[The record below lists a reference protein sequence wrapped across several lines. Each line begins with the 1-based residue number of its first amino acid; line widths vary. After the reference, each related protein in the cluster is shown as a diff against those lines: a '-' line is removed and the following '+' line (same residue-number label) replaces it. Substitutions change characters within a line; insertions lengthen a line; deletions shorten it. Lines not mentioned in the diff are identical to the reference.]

1 MINNQQALSNI
12 IGTYGAWGCLSR
24 NADAAIAI
32 YNICQL
38 DRFEISLDEIVDMI
52 RKVHGFR
59 LRGWLGTKFFA
70 TQKVLRR
77 LGFEVQFQGQLTSS
91 GQLIQHRYFYLFYK
105 NEEWGRHCQAGYFLS
120 LNCFELFNT
129 NHRYNS
135 IEQFREFEQI
145 TGPIWL
151 FTVD

>member
-1 MINNQQALSNI
+1 MINNQIALSNK

-24 NADAAIAI
+24 NADAAIAV

-70 TQKVLRR
+70 PQKVLYR
-77 LGFEVQFQGQLTSS
+77 LDFNVHFQRQWDSIGQV
-91 GQLIQHRYFYLFYK
+91 IQHRYFFIIYK
-105 NEEWGRHCQAGYFLS
+105 NKDCERFCQAGWVIS
-120 LNCFELFNT
+120 PKRFELFNT
-129 NHRYNS
+129 NHFYDS
-135 IEQFREFEQI
+135 IEQFRKFEQV